1 MNKEGH
7 VKKKYYS
14 KNEPK
19 EEPKPVREEAKKQ
32 KPKSNNAYDMLD
44 VDSDESQN

>member
-1 MNKEGH
+1 

-14 KNEPK
+14 KNDPI
-19 EEPKPVREEAKKQ
+19 EEPKPVKEETKKE

-44 VDSDESQN
+44 VDSDESRD